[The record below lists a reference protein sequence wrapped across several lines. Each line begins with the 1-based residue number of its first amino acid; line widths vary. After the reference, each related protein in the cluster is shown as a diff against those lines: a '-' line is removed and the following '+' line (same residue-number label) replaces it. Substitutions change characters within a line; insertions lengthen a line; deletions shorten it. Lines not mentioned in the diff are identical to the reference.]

1 MQRVLD
7 IAVCGGG
14 IAGLATALLL
24 TRAGHR
30 VRVHERDADADARDQ
45 GGSIGIDGALGRV
58 VLRRMGLD
66 AAFAEIAHP
75 EAAVGR
81 LVDAAGTVL
90 RESPGVTDSGDA
102 EVERPHLR
110 RLLLDRLPPGT
121 VEWGHRVRAL
131 EDHGGRVRL
140 RFDDDT
146 EAVADL
152 VVGADGAWS
161 RVRAAV
167 GGTEPVY
174 SGITFLD
181 RRFPDVERDFP
192 RVAETI
198 GRGTLFGADSGLG
211 LIAQRIGRNARVYV
225 AFRAEL
231 ARVRETPVQRLRA
244 GLETAFDASG
254 WAPSLLELVS
264 AGAEPGTVRP
274 VFEHPAGHR
283 WASPLAA
290 TLVGDAAH
298 LQSPF
303 CALGTNGALLD
314 AADLADALD
323 GAATVDEALVAYEA
337 GMWRRAAPNAAA
349 AHRSLRWFMHD
360 DSPGEYLR
368 RRDGHTCRPAPSVTL
383 DEPWAP
389 GAVAAR
395 WVTDDCGPVP
405 RAGRRRPV

>member
-7 IAVCGGG
+7 VAVCGGG

-30 VRVHERDADADARDQ
+30 VRVHERDDHPDTRDQ

-66 AAFAEIAHP
+66 DAFAAIAHP

-90 RESPGVTDSGDA
+90 RATPRAADTGDA
-102 EVERPHLR
+102 EVERPRLR
-110 RLLLDRLPPGT
+110 RLLLDQLPEGT
-121 VEWGHRVRAL
+121 VVWGHRLRSL
-131 EDHGGRVRL
+131 EDHDGRVRL
-140 RFDDDT
+140 RFDDGT

-167 GGTEPVY
+167 GGTEPTY

-198 GRGTLFGADSGLG
+198 GQGTLFAADSGLG

-225 AFRAEL
+225 AFRGEL
-231 ARVRETPVQRLRA
+231 TRVRETPVHRLRTELA
-244 GLETAFDASG
+244 AAFDTAG
-254 WAPSLLELVS
+254 WDPTLLELVT
-264 AGAEPGTVRP
+264 AGDDPGTTRP

-283 WASPLAA
+283 WTHPVAA

-323 GAATVDEALVAYEA
+323 GADTVDGALAVYEA
-337 GMWRRAAPNAAA
+337 TMWRRSSVYAAS

-360 DSPGEYLR
+360 DAPGEFLR
-368 RRDGHTCRPAPSVTL
+368 RRDGHTCRPEPAVTL
-383 DEPWAP
+383 DAPWFP
-389 GAVAAR
+389 ER
-395 WVTDDCGPVP
+395 VTV
-405 RAGRRRPV
+405 R